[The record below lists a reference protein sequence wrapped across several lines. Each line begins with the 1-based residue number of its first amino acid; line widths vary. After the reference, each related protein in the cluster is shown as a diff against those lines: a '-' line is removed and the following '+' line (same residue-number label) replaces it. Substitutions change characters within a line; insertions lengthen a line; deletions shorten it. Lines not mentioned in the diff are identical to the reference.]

1 MSRHHP
7 HQDII
12 IIINAADQG
21 RQLEQDIRPACRC
34 CYSHPFLFI
43 LRWHYKTCIHCEQM
57 FFLVSFFACLFFRC
71 SIKFHFILR
80 PYYRTGIHCENMCAC
95 PLVHVKSNPQFS
107 TKHFLGSEA
116 NRASQDF
123 CGAGIGMFWFPTIL
137 DTSGPESFHRARI
150 GKIENYILL
159 TNQDKWRK

>member
-1 MSRHHP
+1 MQLISRAGNLNRTYV
-7 HQDII
+7 QL
-12 IIINAADQG
+12 AAVATAF
-21 RQLEQDIRPACRC
+21 PS
-34 CYSHPFLFI
+34 YSFCAGITKPVFI
-43 LRWHYKTCIHCEQM
+43 VKRV
-57 FFLVSFFACLFFRC
+57 FLVFFFACLFFRC

-116 NRASQDF
+116 NRASRDF

-150 GKIENYILL
+150 GKIENCILL
-159 TNQDKWRK
+159 TDQDKWRK